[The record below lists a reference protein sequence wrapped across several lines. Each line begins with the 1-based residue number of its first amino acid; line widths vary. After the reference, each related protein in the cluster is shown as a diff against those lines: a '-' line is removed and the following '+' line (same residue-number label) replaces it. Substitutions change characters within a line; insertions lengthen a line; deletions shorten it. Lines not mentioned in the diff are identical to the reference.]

1 MPWSMHGVF
10 VVVVVFVLFVFF
22 LNFYIDR
29 VHKFN
34 NKFGTGMR
42 LKDN

>member
-1 MPWSMHGVF
+1 MVF
-10 VVVVVFVLFVFF
+10 FLLLLFLFCFVFF

-34 NKFGTGMR
+34 DKFGTGIR

>member
-1 MPWSMHGVF
+1 MVF
-10 VVVVVFVLFVFF
+10 FFVVVVFVLFCLFFF

-34 NKFGTGMR
+34 DKFGTGMR

>member
-1 MPWSMHGVF
+1 MVF
-10 VVVVVFVLFVFF
+10 FLLLLFLFCFFVFF

-29 VHKFN
+29 VHKVN
-34 NKFGTGMR
+34 DKFGTGMR